1 MGQRRVTRL
10 VVFAGLLS
18 AALFA
23 QPSRPNVLLITLDTT
38 RADRIGAYGYKL
50 GTTPNLDRL
59 AREGIRFDDA
69 TTQAPLTGPAHAA
82 LLTGQYPGRL
92 GIKDN
97 ANTPIPEAATTL
109 AEALKGS
116 GYRTGAFIGS
126 FVVDRSYGFAQ
137 GFDTFDASFQG
148 FRNEIK
154 AQVQRS
160 AAHVMDPAIG
170 WIKSGLDKGVARAP
184 FFAWIHLYD
193 PHTPYAAPAPFAA
206 RFAKQPYDGEI
217 AYVDSEIGR
226 LLGAL
231 KQVGY
236 AENTIVMAI
245 ADHGEALGDHGEE
258 EHGIFLY
265 EAVSRIP
272 WIVRLPKAERA
283 GSVIPEQVRA
293 IDVMPTVLE
302 LAGAQP
308 VERLDGES
316 LVALIRGRSRRD
328 PPPAYLETWYP
339 QLHFG
344 WSRLRALRVG
354 EWKYIDAP
362 KPELYDL
369 RTDRAE
375 QRNVIAE
382 RSSVAARMGSELDT
396 IEKTFG
402 AAATAA
408 PPQPDAE
415 TVARLRSLGYV
426 GLASPASRGSRGPD
440 PKDRIADMNR
450 FRALLSQASADLG
463 ASRPDVAIEK
473 LKRAL
478 ALNELAFDAHTM
490 LGSAYQM
497 KKDWEKAIG
506 EYDAAALLNPVL
518 AAPHVLAADAF
529 LARGDFDRALERLD
543 RAAALEPHSGEV
555 ASTRGR
561 VLDRAGRA
569 EEALAAHQRAVT
581 LNPSDTAAR
590 GRLVSTAMTLRR
602 YDLAEPHLKVL
613 AQQQYQPSRTHYALG
628 IIAESR
634 GDKATAASEY
644 RRSISLDPKFA
655 AAQEALKRVAR

>member
-10 VVFAGLLS
+10 VVFTGLLS

-38 RADRIGAYGYKL
+38 RADRIGAYGHKL
-50 GTTPNLDRL
+50 AATPNLDRL

-97 ANTPIPEAATTL
+97 ASTPIPEAATTL

-154 AQVQRS
+154 AQVQRP
-160 AAHVMDPAIG
+160 AAQVMDPAIA
-170 WIKSGLDKGVARAP
+170 WIKGGGP

-193 PHTPYAAPAPFAA
+193 PHTPYAAPAPFGAK
-206 RFAKQPYDGEI
+206 FAQRPYDGEL

-231 KQVGY
+231 KQIGA
-236 AENTIVMAI
+236 AENTIVVAI

-265 EAVSRIP
+265 EGVSRIP
-272 WIVRLPKAERA
+272 FIVSLPKAERA
-283 GSVIPEQVRA
+283 GAVVSEQVRA
-293 IDVMPTVLE
+293 IDLMPTLLE
-302 LAGAQP
+302 LTGAR
-308 VERLDGES
+308 VTGRIDGES
-316 LVALIRGRSRRD
+316 LVTLIRGTTRRD

-362 KPELYDL
+362 KRELYDL

-375 QRNVIAE
+375 RRNVIAE
-382 RSSVAARMGSELDT
+382 RSSVATRMAGELEA
-396 IEKTFG
+396 IEKSFG
-402 AAATAA
+402 AAATAPA
-408 PPQPDAE
+408 PQPDAE

-426 GLASPASRGSRGPD
+426 GLASPASRSARGPD
-440 PKDRIADMNR
+440 PKDRIAEMNR
-450 FRALLSQASADLG
+450 FKGLLSQASADLG
-463 ASRPDVAIEK
+463 ASRVNAAIDK

-490 LGSAYQM
+490 LGSAYQQ
-497 KKDWEKAIG
+497 KNEWERAIG

-518 AAPHVLAADAF
+518 AAPHVLAADAY
-529 LARGDFDRALERLD
+529 LAKGDFDRALERLD
-543 RAAALEPHSGEV
+543 RAGALEPHSSEV
-555 ASTRGR
+555 ASSRGR

-569 EEALAAHQRAVT
+569 EEAFAAHQRAVT

-590 GRLVSTAMTLRR
+590 GRLVTTAMTLRR

-634 GDKATAASEY
+634 GDKATAAAEY
-644 RRSISLDPKFA
+644 RRAIALDPKFT

>member
-1 MGQRRVTRL
+1 MNRL
-10 VVFAGLLS
+10 ATVFTTLLGV
-18 AALFA
+18 AILA
-23 QPSRPNVLLITLDTT
+23 QTPRPNVLLITLDTT
-38 RADRIGAYGYKL
+38 RAERIGAYGYKL
-50 GTTPNLDRL
+50 ASTPNLDRL

-97 ANTPIPEAATTL
+97 ASTPIPESATTL
-109 AEALKGS
+109 AEALKAA

-126 FVVDRSYGFAQ
+126 FVVDRSYGFGQ
-137 GFDTFDASFQG
+137 GFDTFDASFEG
-148 FRNEIK
+148 FRQEIK
-154 AQVQRS
+154 AQVQRP
-160 AAHVMDPAIG
+160 AAQVIDPAIA
-170 WIKSGLDKGVARAP
+170 WIKSGGP

-193 PHTPYAAPAPFAA
+193 PHTPYAAPSPFKEK
-206 RFAKQPYDGEI
+206 FAQRPYDGEL

-231 KQVGY
+231 KRLGA
-236 AENTIVMAI
+236 AENTIVVAI

-272 WIVRLPKAERA
+272 FIVKLPKAERA
-283 GSVIPEQVRA
+283 GAVVSEQVRA
-293 IDVMPTVLE
+293 IDLMPTLLE
-302 LAGAQP
+302 LTGARDAGR
-308 VERLDGES
+308 VDGES
-316 LVALIRGRSRRD
+316 LVALIRGNARRD
-328 PPPAYLETWYP
+328 HPPAYLETWYP

-375 QRNVIAE
+375 RRNVIAE
-382 RSSVAARMGSELDT
+382 RSNVAARMAGELDG

-402 AAATAA
+402 AAATAT

-426 GLASPASRGSRGPD
+426 GLASAASRGARGAD

-450 FRALLSQASADLG
+450 FKALLSQASADLG
-463 ASRPDVAIEK
+463 AARVDAAIEK

-478 ALNELAFDAHTM
+478 SLNELAFDAHTM
-490 LGSAYQM
+490 LGSAYQL
-497 KKDWEKAIG
+497 KKEWETAIG

-518 AAPHVLAADAF
+518 AAPHVLAADAY
-529 LARGDFDRALERLD
+529 LAKGDYARALERLD
-543 RAAALEPHSGEV
+543 RAGALEPNSGEV

-561 VLDRAGRA
+561 VLDRAGRP
-569 EEALAAHQRAVT
+569 EEALTAHQRAVT
-581 LNPSDTAAR
+581 LNPSDTTAR
-590 GRLVSTAMTLRR
+590 GRLVATAMTLRR

-613 AQQQYQPSRTHYALG
+613 AQQLYQPSRTHYALG

-634 GDKATAASEY
+634 GDKATATAEY
-644 RRSISLDPKFA
+644 RRAIALDPAFA
-655 AAQEALKRVAR
+655 AAQEALKRISR